1 MPLPALLENC
11 LRIPVVAAPMFL
23 ASGPDLVLAC
33 CRAGVVGT
41 FPAKNPRNL
50 DGLEQWLKQISS
62 QLSKSTGNQS
72 PTGAIWRQF
81 DCALQQ

>member
-62 QLSKSTGNQS
+62 QLSSALLKLKSNRRHMGS
-72 PTGAIWRQF
+72 I
-81 DCALQQ
+81 